1 MPKIKQR
8 EKVAA
13 PAYAEMYLV
22 HGYNAS
28 ERKYLI
34 MKNKLY
40 MSLST
45 GEIAE
50 SWREILRI
58 AWADLRSYHF
68 LNLRWKEVSDNV

>member
-8 EKVAA
+8 EKVTA
-13 PAYAEMYLV
+13 PAYAEMYPV
-22 HGYNAS
+22 HGYNTS

-34 MKNKLY
+34 MKNKL
-40 MSLST
+40 ST

-50 SWREILRI
+50 SWRI

>member
-1 MPKIKQR
+1 
-8 EKVAA
+8 
-13 PAYAEMYLV
+13 
-22 HGYNAS
+22 
-28 ERKYLI
+28 

-50 SWREILRI
+50 SRRELLRI

>member
-1 MPKIKQR
+1 M
-8 EKVAA
+8 VTA
-13 PAYAEMYLV
+13 PAYAEMYPV
-22 HGYNAS
+22 HGYNTS

-68 LNLRWKEVSDNV
+68 LNLRCKEVSDNV

>member
-8 EKVAA
+8 RNGRS
-13 PAYAEMYLV
+13 PGYAEILIWRTPA
-22 HGYNAS
+22 HGHDAS

-34 MKNKLY
+34 MKNKL
-40 MSLST
+40 ST

-50 SWREILRI
+50 SRRI

-68 LNLRWKEVSDNV
+68 WKEVSDNV

>member
-8 EKVAA
+8 DNGCS
-13 PAYAEMYLV
+13 PAYAEMYPV
-22 HGYNAS
+22 HGYNTS

-34 MKNKLY
+34 MKNKL
-40 MSLST
+40 ST

-50 SWREILRI
+50 SRRI

-68 LNLRWKEVSDNV
+68 WKEVSDNV

>member
-8 EKVAA
+8 RNGCS
-13 PAYAEMYLV
+13 PAYAEMYPA

-34 MKNKLY
+34 MKNK
-40 MSLST
+40 LST

-68 LNLRWKEVSDNV
+68 WKEVSDNV

>member
-1 MPKIKQR
+1 M
-8 EKVAA
+8 VAA
-13 PAYAEMYLV
+13 PAYAEIYPA
-22 HGYNAS
+22 HGYNTS

-50 SWREILRI
+50 SRRI
-58 AWADLRSYHF
+58 VWCDLRYYHF
-68 LNLRWKEVSDNV
+68 WNLRWKEVSDNV